1 MRMSADIVSR
11 NEIETFLSEG
21 WIDEV
26 LFTVKSGKEATV
38 YCCKAAPDRG
48 AFHFALKVYKERQY
62 RNFRNMALYQE
73 GRLRGVG
80 ARVARAFHNKSR
92 FGREVERVNWLG
104 NEFGLLR
111 LLFEAGAAVPRPF
124 AMAGNALLLAF
135 IGEEGRPAP
144 QLASLKLTP
153 VEAEALLE
161 QALTNIEI
169 MLAHHVVHGDLSAYN
184 LLVADGRLALID
196 FPQAIDARTNPNAK
210 TLLVRDVRNVC
221 RYFAAQGAD
230 AEPGNYAEG
239 LWDLY
244 TRAK

>member
-1 MRMSADIVSR
+1 MNAEIVSR
-11 NEIETFLSEG
+11 NDIETFFSDR

-48 AFHFALKVYKERQY
+48 ESHFALKVYKKRQN
-62 RNFRNMALYQE
+62 RNFRNRALYQE
-73 GRLRGVG
+73 GRLWGG
-80 ARVARAFHNKSR
+80 TRVERAFRNKSR
-92 FGREVERVNWLG
+92 FGREVECADWLS
-104 NEFGLLR
+104 NEFRLLR

-124 AMAGNALLLAF
+124 AVAGNAVLLAF
-135 IGEEGRPAP
+135 VGEDGRPAP
-144 QLASLKLTP
+144 QLATLRLTP

-169 MLAHHVVHGDLSAYN
+169 MLAHHIVHGDLSAYN

-196 FPQAIDARTNPNAK
+196 FPQAIDARANRNAK
-210 TLLVRDVRNVC
+210 ALLARDVRNVC

-230 AEPGNYAEG
+230 AEPGDYAEE
-239 LWDLY
+239 LWNLY
-244 TRAK
+244 VRPK

>member
-11 NEIETFLSEG
+11 NEIETFFSEG

-38 YCCKAAPDRG
+38 YCCKAAPGRG
-48 AFHFALKVYKERQY
+48 EFHFALKVYKERQY

-73 GRLRGVG
+73 GRLQGVG
-80 ARVARAFHNKSR
+80 ARVVRAFHNKSR
-92 FGREVERVNWLG
+92 FGREVERVDWLG

-111 LLFEAGAAVPRPF
+111 RLFEAGAAVPRPF

-135 IGEEGRPAP
+135 IGEQGRPAP
-144 QLASLKLTP
+144 QLVTLRLTP

-169 MLAHHVVHGDLSAYN
+169 MLAHHIVHGDLSAYN

-210 TLLVRDVRNVC
+210 ALLVRDVRNVC

-230 AEPGNYAEG
+230 AEPGNYAEE

-244 TRAK
+244 ARAK